1 MLLIIILFFFPGQ
14 LAYSKKSNLMK
25 QATSKI
31 KNKNEIKIEMK
42 IEMKIEII
50 RNKKK
55 LDHHND

>member
-31 KNKNEIKIEMK
+31 KNKNEIKIE
-42 IEMKIEII
+42 IKIEII